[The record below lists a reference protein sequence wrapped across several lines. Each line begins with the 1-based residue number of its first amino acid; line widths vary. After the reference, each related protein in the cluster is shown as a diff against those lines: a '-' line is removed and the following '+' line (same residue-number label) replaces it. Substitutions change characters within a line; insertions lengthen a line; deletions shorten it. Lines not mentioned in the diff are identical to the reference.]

1 MSRGMNDVFVTDNGF
16 RPSGPRFDEF
26 GPGGVPPDRSGFGLR
41 YCHSDSLDTFFHPL
55 IHMRDQERDFSL
67 QYQCNIKQTSD
78 ESEEKNKL
86 KDYKLI
92 QHQILWTDIKRIER
106 QVVRITYVILEVK
119 GLSL

>member
-55 IHMRDQERDFSL
+55 IHMRDQDKISP
-67 QYQCNIKQTSD
+67 YNINAISSRQVMRVKK
-78 ESEEKNKL
+78 KNQW

-92 QHQILWTDIKRIER
+92 QHQIL
-106 QVVRITYVILEVK
+106 
-119 GLSL
+119 

>member
-1 MSRGMNDVFVTDNGF
+1 MNHGMGRGAGRGSEHQQMSRGMNDVFVTDNGF

-41 YCHSDSLDTFFHPL
+41 YCHSDSFSPSNSH
-55 IHMRDQERDFSL
+55 ERPRQDFSL

-78 ESEEKNKL
+78 ESQEKNKL

-92 QHQILWTDIKRIER
+92 QHQIL
-106 QVVRITYVILEVK
+106 
-119 GLSL
+119 